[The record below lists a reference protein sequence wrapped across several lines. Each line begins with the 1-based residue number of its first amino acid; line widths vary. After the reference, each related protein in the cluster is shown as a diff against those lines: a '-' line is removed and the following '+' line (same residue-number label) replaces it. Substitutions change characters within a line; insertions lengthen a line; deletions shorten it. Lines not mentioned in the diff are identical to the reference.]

1 MTRRRASPDRMLAG
15 DVVRRWAMAGSVVLS
30 LLSAGSAWAQAT
42 AGGADK
48 SPPPAEGEPASAD
61 VRKVT
66 DWIALSADNHGLPFA
81 IVDKVGARVLVFDG
95 HGMLLGTSPVL
106 LGLARGDVAEPGIG
120 DRKLS
125 TIRPDE
131 RITPAGRFVAAMG
144 QNLGSK
150 DVLWVDYASAVSMH
164 RVVTH
169 NPRERRLERLA
180 TATTLD
186 NRISYGCIN
195 VPVAFF
201 DSVVKPSF
209 TGTDGI
215 VYVLPEV
222 KAVEAVFS
230 MTDAATVSSP

>member
-1 MTRRRASPDRMLAG
+1 ML
-15 DVVRRWAMAGSVVLS
+15 L
-30 LLSAGSAWAQAT
+30 LLSSGSAGAQAT
-42 AGGADK
+42 GGADN
-48 SPPPAEGEPASAD
+48 PPLPLARELVSAD
-61 VRKVT
+61 VRKVA
-66 DWIALSADNHGLPFA
+66 DWISRSADNHGLPFA